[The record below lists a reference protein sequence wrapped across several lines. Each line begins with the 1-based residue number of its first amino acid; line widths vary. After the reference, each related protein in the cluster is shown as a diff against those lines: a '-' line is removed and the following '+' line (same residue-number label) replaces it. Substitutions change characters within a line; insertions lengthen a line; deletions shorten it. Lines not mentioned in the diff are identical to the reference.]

1 MRFVPA
7 TRRAWRCGALAS
19 CISALAGIAPN
30 VQAASSLSGS
40 EIEFATSTSYPD
52 SGLSAKTSYAYAV
65 TAVNPAGESAQ
76 SSAATTRPA
85 PSRPRALK
93 RRARLPPGQVA
104 DPSLDP

>member
-30 VQAASSLSGS
+30 VAASSLSGS

-52 SGLSAKTSYAYAV
+52 SGLSAKTSYAYPV